1 MWRKLTNVWLLACAI
16 PLSGQSWET
25 LRGLK
30 PGDRVVVL
38 DSGRKE
44 HKGAFTSVSDQALSF
59 ESGKSQVSIERANVR
74 RVQVPSGSRRLRR
87 ALIGIG
93 IGVAIGAVA
102 DQTLGAYVRN
112 EYGEGSGARALT
124 YIAPIALVGGIAAA
138 VPAYKTVYR
147 AR

>member
-1 MWRKLTNVWLLACAI
+1 MWRKLTNVWLLACAL
-16 PLSGQSWET
+16 PLCAQSWET

-38 DSGRKE
+38 DAGRKE
-44 HKGAFTSVSDQALSF
+44 HKGSFTSVSDQAISLA
-59 ESGKSQVSIERANVR
+59 SGQSQVSIERGNVR
-74 RVQVPSGSRRLRR
+74 RVQVRSGSHRLRH

-102 DQTLGAYVRN
+102 DQTLGTYVRN
-112 EYGEGSGARALT
+112 EYGESGAARALT

-138 VPAYKTVYR
+138 APAYKTVYR